1 MSMSDI
7 QKHLTEPPI
16 PIGGYAEKTMS
27 DEEIGRIIKEQA
39 DMCMSILNGGENG
52 MIVENGKCALCGKEL
67 TKGLF
72 LCGNCKKAENN
83 NENPEDNRRYAFRKK
98 Y

>member
-1 MSMSDI
+1 
-7 QKHLTEPPI
+7 
-16 PIGGYAEKTMS
+16 
-27 DEEIGRIIKEQA
+27 
-39 DMCMSILNGGENG
+39 

-72 LCGNCKKAENN
+72 LCENCKKAENN